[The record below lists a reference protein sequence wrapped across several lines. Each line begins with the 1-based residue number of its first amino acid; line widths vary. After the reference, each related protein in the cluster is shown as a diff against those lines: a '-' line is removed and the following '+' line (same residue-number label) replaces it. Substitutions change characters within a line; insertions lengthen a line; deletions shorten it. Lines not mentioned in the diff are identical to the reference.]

1 MGRGKVVLAVLFAAH
16 CATTKTNT
24 NTISDA
30 FHHRGTIHQV
40 ELGKVV
46 LYLQQTPTI
55 IARSTSDHIQHE
67 LILELPATTVE
78 KKLLSFKGEQ
88 YDESHAMLYCA
99 QVHKGNHKHQVEL
112 VIRYDAQRVV
122 PEYALF
128 DSISQKKGLVI
139 TFYNKE
145 LLDRIQCNE
154 RGALRIAACTRAPL
168 VVIDPGHGG
177 HDCGASDSA
186 LLSEKDI
193 VLAISKHVV
202 HFLSSNGIES
212 HLTRKDDTFVPL
224 DERTTLANEL
234 NAMLLVS
241 IHVNTSN
248 RMQAS
253 GIETFCA
260 PHTLLHEKK
269 VLDTTY
275 SDRIERIRSEL
286 STNSRALADNIH
298 TYVMRE
304 IQGVCEK
311 NICDRGVKHSVGQ
324 VLLTSRPAVIVEVGF
339 LSNPE
344 EKARLASVEYQKAA
358 GQGIARGIIACIPQ
372 QIQSF

>member
-1 MGRGKVVLAVLFAAH
+1 MGRSKVLLTVLVAAH
-16 CATTKTNT
+16 CATAKINT
-24 NTISDA
+24 NTISEL
-30 FHHRGTIHQV
+30 FHHKGTLQQV

-46 LYLQQTPTI
+46 LYLQQAPTI
-55 IARSTSDHIQHE
+55 IARSTSGHMQQE
-67 LILELPATTVE
+67 LILELSATTVE

-88 YDESHAMLYCA
+88 YDERHAILYSV
-99 QVHKGNHKHQVEL
+99 QLNKGNNRHAVEL

-145 LLDRIQCNE
+145 LLDRIQGNE
-154 RGALRIAACTRAPL
+154 RGALYIATCTKAPL

-177 HDCGASDSA
+177 HDSGACDSA
-186 LLSEKDI
+186 HLSEKDI
-193 VLAISKHVV
+193 VLAIGKHVV
-202 HFLSSNGIES
+202 HFLSCNGVES
-212 HLTRKDDTFVPL
+212 HLTRQDDTFVPL

-234 NAMLLVS
+234 HATLLVS

-248 RMQAS
+248 RIQAS

-269 VLDTTY
+269 VLDIAY
-275 SDRIERIRSEL
+275 SDTIERIHSEL
-286 STNSRALADNIH
+286 STSSRALADTIH

-304 IQGVCEK
+304 IQSACKQG
-311 NICDRGVKHSVGQ
+311 ICDRGVKHSVGQ
-324 VLLTSRPAVIVEVGF
+324 VLLTSMPSVIVEVGF
-339 LSNPE
+339 LSNLE
-344 EKARLASVEYQKAA
+344 ENKRLASGAYQMAA
-358 GQGIARGIIACIPQ
+358 AQGIANGIMACLKEQ
-372 QIQSF
+372 VQFF

>member
-1 MGRGKVVLAVLFAAH
+1 MGHGKLALTFLFVVH
-16 CATTKTNT
+16 CAVAKIST
-24 NTISDA
+24 NTISEA
-30 FHHRGTIHQV
+30 FHHKGTLHQV

-55 IARSTSDHIQHE
+55 IARSTSDRMQQE
-67 LILELPATTVE
+67 LILGLPATTVE

-88 YDESHAMLYCA
+88 YDEGHAMLYCA
-99 QVHKGNHKHQVEL
+99 QVHKGNNRHEVEL
-112 VIRYDAQRVV
+112 VIRYDGQRVV

-139 TFYNKE
+139 TFYNKK
-145 LLDRIQCNE
+145 LLDRIQGNE
-154 RGALRIAACTRAPL
+154 RGALCIAACTRAPS

-177 HDCGASDSA
+177 HDCGASNSA
-186 LLSEKDI
+186 QLCEKDI
-193 VLAISKHVV
+193 VLAIGKHVV
-202 HFLSSNGIES
+202 HFLSCNGIES

-234 NAMLLVS
+234 NATLLVS

-248 RMQAS
+248 RVQAS

-269 VLDTTY
+269 VLDTSY
-275 SDRIERIRSEL
+275 SDTIERIRSEL
-286 STNSRALADNIH
+286 STSSRALADNIH
-298 TYVMRE
+298 AYVMRE
-304 IQGVCEK
+304 IQSVCEK
-311 NICDRGVKHSVGQ
+311 GICDRGVKHSVGQ
-324 VLLTSRPAVIVEVGF
+324 VLLTSRPSVIVEVGF

-344 EKARLASVEYQKAA
+344 ERARLASVEYQTAA
-358 GQGIARGIIACIPQ
+358 ARGIARGIIACMPQ
-372 QIQSF
+372 QVQSF